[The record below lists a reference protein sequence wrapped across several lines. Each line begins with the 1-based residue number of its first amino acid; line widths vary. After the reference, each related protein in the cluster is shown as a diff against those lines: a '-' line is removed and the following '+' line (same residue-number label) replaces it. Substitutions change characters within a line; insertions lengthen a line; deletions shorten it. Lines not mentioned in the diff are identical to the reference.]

1 MLFSRIVA
9 PDANAQVGKVP
20 SARVL
25 IGVSVVALFVLS
37 GLGVA
42 VSKTF
47 ATTAVPRVGNSVVAR
62 ITVPPDSN
70 VPAGIKCAECG
81 MIESVRLMPREQE
94 TDPHAAN
101 LLNRSGLTGP
111 TVAAVRMTEITVRMN
126 DGTSHQ
132 FVDANRSKW
141 HPGER
146 MIFIEG
152 MKTLRR

>member
-1 MLFSRIVA
+1 MLFPRIVA
-9 PDANAQVGKVP
+9 IDAKAQVRKVP
-20 SARVL
+20 FVRAFVGGS
-25 IGVSVVALFVLS
+25 IVALFVLS

-42 VSKTF
+42 VSRSS
-47 ATTAVPRVGNSVVAR
+47 ATAAVPRVDDVVGQM
-62 ITVPPDSN
+62 TVPPDSSA
-70 VPAGIKCAECG
+70 PAEITCAECG

-94 TDPHAAN
+94 TDPHARN
-101 LLNRSGLTGP
+101 LLNWDGLTGP
-111 TVAAVRMTEITVRMN
+111 TVAAVRMSEITVRMN

-152 MKTLRR
+152 IKTSRR